1 MQKVIAGFAVA
12 LCVLALANAGHATYY
27 TGRGATSSFRSQS
40 GVPLGTVIAPN
51 NLTVQIAQAKA
62 GTVLTVE
69 VTIFLS
75 AAANNIYPYFN
86 IYTNAGFVEPVA
98 TGQYQSAYCDAH
110 SPCVVT
116 AHYWLDID
124 KADADAGGGVI
135 GNYLSVQLLLS
146 DYYSMPGGALAS
158 ISLAARLENKN

>member
-75 AAANNIYPYFN
+75 AAVNNISPYFN

-98 TGQYQSAYCDAH
+98 TGQYQSAYCEAG

-124 KADADAGGGVI
+124 KADADNGGGVI
-135 GNYLSVQLLLS
+135 GNSLSVQLLLS